1 MNRSTIFTLKI
12 LHSYSLTGLDIMKLV
27 DKLSL
32 KSWYLSMILYGIK
45 SQKVITFIFTATR
58 T

>member
-1 MNRSTIFTLKI
+1 MNRSTVFIVII
-12 LHSYSLTGLDIMKLV
+12 LHNYSHTALDIMKLV

-32 KSWYLSMILYGIK
+32 KSWYLSMIPYGIK